1 MRKLLRMKD
10 SEGQNKVSEKNL
22 LTRGLVA
29 LTVVILCLAAMTLTA
44 FAYYS
49 LDIVSGSNKIKAA
62 VFDIDVKVTNQN
74 DQGEITVA
82 PGPNKTYK
90 AVLPAG
96 TYSIE
101 VAHSTQS
108 TANTGFVTMEVA
120 DGMYYTRQLTKS
132 DHTNSLTFTFE
143 TNAKMAV
150 KFSACWG
157 TSIYHNT
164 QADIYITENNN
175 AVKITVAGISDEEV
189 QEPDVSETTE
199 PEETE
204 SEATEPAPTE
214 PEVTEPTPTESEV
227 TQPEAT
233 EPTPTEP
240 EATEPAPTE
249 PEVTE
254 PEATEP
260 APTEPEVTE
269 PEATEPAP
277 TEPEVTEPEA
287 TEPAPAETEDVQIT
301 E

>member
-1 MRKLLRMKD
+1 MRKLLKMTEG
-10 SEGQNKVSEKNL
+10 EGQNKVSEKNL

-49 LDIVSGSNKIKAA
+49 LDIVSSSNKIKAA
-62 VFDIDVKVTNQN
+62 VFDVNVTIQG
-74 DQGEITVA
+74 DQGEVTVT

-143 TNAKMAV
+143 TNAEMAV
-150 KFSACWG
+150 KFSACWS

-199 PEETE
+199 PEEKE
-204 SEATEPAPTE
+204 S
-214 PEVTEPTPTESEV
+214 EVTEPTPTESEV

-233 EPTPTEP
+233 ESTPTET

-260 APTEPEVTE
+260 TPTE
-269 PEATEPAP
+269 PEATQ
-277 TEPEVTEPEA
+277 PEA
-287 TEPAPAETEDVQIT
+287 TEGTDEAGGEGTVVSE
-301 E
+301 

>member
-1 MRKLLRMKD
+1 MRKLLKMTEG
-10 SEGQNKVSEKNL
+10 EGQNKVSEKNL

-62 VFDIDVKVTNQN
+62 VFDVNVTIQG
-74 DQGEITVA
+74 DQGEVTVT

-143 TNAKMAV
+143 TNAEMAV

-204 SEATEPAPTE
+204 SE
-214 PEVTEPTPTESEV
+214 VTEPTPTESEV

-233 EPTPTEP
+233 ESTP
-240 EATEPAPTE
+240 
-249 PEVTE
+249 TE

-287 TEPAPAETEDVQIT
+287 TEPAPAETEDVEIT

>member
-1 MRKLLRMKD
+1 MRKLLRMKE
-10 SEGQNKVSEKNL
+10 SEGQERVSEKNL
-22 LTRGLVA
+22 LTRGLVT

-62 VFDIDVKVTNQN
+62 VFDVNVTIQG
-74 DQGEITVA
+74 DQGEVTA
-82 PGPNKTYK
+82 TPGPNKTYK

-132 DHTNSLTFTFE
+132 DHTDSLTFTIE
-143 TNAKMAV
+143 TNAEMAV

-175 AVKITVAGISDEEV
+175 TVKITVAGISDEEV
-189 QEPDVSETTE
+189 QEPIVPETTE
-199 PEETE
+199 PET
-204 SEATEPAPTE
+204 TE
-214 PEVTEPTPTESEV
+214 PETI
-227 TQPEAT
+227 QPETT

-240 EATEPAPTE
+240 EVTQPESTEPTPTE
-249 PEVTE
+249 PEVTQLE
-254 PEATEP
+254 STEST
-260 APTEPEVTE
+260 PTEPEVTQ
-269 PEATEPAP
+269 PEATDP
-277 TEPEVTEPEA
+277 TPTEPEA
-287 TEPAPAETEDVQIT
+287 TQPEATEGADEAGGEGTVIS

>member
-1 MRKLLRMKD
+1 MRKLLKMTEG
-10 SEGQNKVSEKNL
+10 EGQNKVSEKNL

-62 VFDIDVKVTNQN
+62 VFDVNVTIQG
-74 DQGEITVA
+74 DQGEVTVT

-143 TNAKMAV
+143 TNAEMAV

-204 SEATEPAPTE
+204 SE
-214 PEVTEPTPTESEV
+214 VTEPTPTESEV

-233 EPTPTEP
+233 EPT
-240 EATEPAPTE
+240 PTE

-277 TEPEVTEPEA
+277 TEPDVTEPA
-287 TEPAPAETEDVQIT
+287 ITEPAPAETEDVEIT

>member
-1 MRKLLRMKD
+1 MRKLLRIKEN
-10 SEGQNKVSEKNL
+10 EGQEKVSEKNL
-22 LTRGLVA
+22 LTRGLVT

-62 VFDIDVKVTNQN
+62 VFDVNVTIQG
-74 DQGEITVA
+74 DQGEVTVT

-143 TNAKMAV
+143 TNAEMAV

-164 QADIYITENNN
+164 QAVIYITENNN

-204 SEATEPAPTE
+204 SE
-214 PEVTEPTPTESEV
+214 VTEPTPTESEV

-233 EPTPTEP
+233 ESTP
-240 EATEPAPTE
+240 
-249 PEVTE
+249 TE

-287 TEPAPAETEDVQIT
+287 TEPAPAETEDVEIT

>member
-1 MRKLLRMKD
+1 MRKLLRMKE
-10 SEGQNKVSEKNL
+10 SEGQEKVSEKNL
-22 LTRGLVA
+22 LTRGLVT

-49 LDIVSGSNKIKAA
+49 LDIVSGSNKIRAA
-62 VFDIDVKVTNQN
+62 FFDVDVVIDNGN
-74 DQGEITVA
+74 ITVI
-82 PGPNKTYK
+82 PGANKTYS
-90 AVLPAG
+90 ASLPAG
-96 TYSIE
+96 THSIN
-101 VAHSTQS
+101 VSHSPGS
-108 TANTGFVTMEVA
+108 TANNGFVMVETTEGV
-120 DGMYYTRQLTKS
+120 YYTRQLTKS
-132 DHTNSLTFTFE
+132 DHTDSLTFTFE
-143 TNAKMAV
+143 TNAEMAV

-175 AVKITVAGISDEEV
+175 TVKITVAGISDEEV

-204 SEATEPAPTE
+204 S
-214 PEVTEPTPTESEV
+214 
-227 TQPEAT
+227 
-233 EPTPTEP
+233 

-287 TEPAPAETEDVQIT
+287 TEPTPTEPEATQPEAT
-301 E
+301 EGTDEAGGEGTVISE

>member
-1 MRKLLRMKD
+1 MKEN
-10 SEGQNKVSEKNL
+10 EGQEKVSEKNL
-22 LTRGLVA
+22 LTRGLVT

-62 VFDIDVKVTNQN
+62 VFDVNVTIQGN
-74 DQGEITVA
+74 QGEVTVT

-101 VAHSTQS
+101 VAHSIQS

-132 DHTNSLTFTFE
+132 DHTDSLTFTIE
-143 TNAKMAV
+143 TNAEMAV

-164 QADIYITENNN
+164 QADIYITENK
-175 AVKITVAGISDEEV
+175 KITVAGISDEEV

-204 SEATEPAPTE
+204 
-214 PEVTEPTPTESEV
+214 PEVTEPTPTEPEV
-227 TQPEAT
+227 TQ
-233 EPTPTEP
+233 P

-260 APTEPEVTE
+260 APTEPEATQ

-287 TEPAPAETEDVQIT
+287 AEPTPTEPEVTEPATTEPAPAETEDVEIT

>member
-1 MRKLLRMKD
+1 MRKLLRMKEN
-10 SEGQNKVSEKNL
+10 EGQEKVSEKNL
-22 LTRGLVA
+22 LTRGLVT

-62 VFDIDVKVTNQN
+62 FFDVDVVIDNGN
-74 DQGEITVA
+74 ITVI
-82 PGPNKTYK
+82 PGANKTYS
-90 AVLPAG
+90 ASLPAG
-96 TYSIE
+96 THSIK
-101 VAHSTQS
+101 VAHSAQS
-108 TANTGFVTMEVA
+108 TANNGFVMVETTEGV
-120 DGMYYTRQLTKS
+120 YYTRQLTKS
-132 DHTNSLTFTFE
+132 DNTDSLTFIFE
-143 TNAKMAV
+143 TNAEMAV

-164 QADIYITENNN
+164 RADIYITENNN
-175 AVKITVAGISDEEV
+175 VVKITVDGISDDEA
-189 QEPDVSETTE
+189 QEPIVPETTE
-199 PEETE
+199 PET
-204 SEATEPAPTE
+204 TEPETIQPETTEPTPTE
-214 PEVTEPTPTESEV
+214 PEVT
-227 TQPEAT
+227 QPEST

>member
-1 MRKLLRMKD
+1 MRKLLRMKE

-22 LTRGLVA
+22 LTRGLVT

-62 VFDIDVKVTNQN
+62 FFDVDVVIDNGN
-74 DQGEITVA
+74 ITVI
-82 PGPNKTYK
+82 PGANKTYL
-90 AVLPAG
+90 ASLPAG
-96 TYSIE
+96 THSIN
-101 VAHSTQS
+101 VTHSPGS

-132 DHTNSLTFTFE
+132 DHTDSLTFTFE
-143 TNAKMAV
+143 TNAEMAV

-204 SEATEPAPTE
+204 
-214 PEVTEPTPTESEV
+214 PEVTEPTSTESEV

-254 PEATEP
+254 PAT
-260 APTEPEVTE
+260 
-269 PEATEPAP
+269 
-277 TEPEVTEPEA
+277 
-287 TEPAPAETEDVQIT
+287 TEPAPAETEDVEIT

>member
-1 MRKLLRMKD
+1 MRKLLRMKEN
-10 SEGQNKVSEKNL
+10 EGQEKVSEKNL
-22 LTRGLVA
+22 LTRGLVT

-62 VFDIDVKVTNQN
+62 FFDVDVVIDNGN
-74 DQGEITVA
+74 ITVI
-82 PGPNKTYK
+82 PGANKTYS
-90 AVLPAG
+90 ASLPAG
-96 TYSIE
+96 THSIK
-101 VAHSTQS
+101 VAHSAQS
-108 TANTGFVTMEVA
+108 TANNGFVMVETTEGV
-120 DGMYYTRQLTKS
+120 YYTRQLTKS
-132 DHTNSLTFTFE
+132 DNTDSLTFIFE
-143 TNAKMAV
+143 TNAEMAV

-164 QADIYITENNN
+164 RADIYITENNN
-175 AVKITVAGISDEEV
+175 VVKITVDGISDEEA
-189 QEPDVSETTE
+189 QEPDVPEATE
-199 PEETE
+199 PEE
-204 SEATEPAPTE
+204 
-214 PEVTEPTPTESEV
+214 TEPTPTESEA

-240 EATEPAPTE
+240 EVTQPESTEPTP
-249 PEVTE
+249 
-254 PEATEP
+254 
-260 APTEPEVTE
+260 TE

>member
-1 MRKLLRMKD
+1 MRKLLRMKE
-10 SEGQNKVSEKNL
+10 SEGQEKVSEKNL
-22 LTRGLVA
+22 LTRGLVT

-62 VFDIDVKVTNQN
+62 VFDVNVTIQG
-74 DQGEITVA
+74 DQGEVTVT

-132 DHTNSLTFTFE
+132 DHTDSLTFTIE
-143 TNAKMAV
+143 TNAEMAV

-175 AVKITVAGISDEEV
+175 TVKITVAGISDEEV
-189 QEPDVSETTE
+189 QEPIVPETTE
-199 PEETE
+199 PET
-204 SEATEPAPTE
+204 TE
-214 PEVTEPTPTESEV
+214 PETI
-227 TQPEAT
+227 QPETT

-240 EATEPAPTE
+240 EVTQPESTEPTPTE
-249 PEVTE
+249 PEVTQLE
-254 PEATEP
+254 STEST
-260 APTEPEVTE
+260 PTEPEVTQ
-269 PEATEPAP
+269 PEATDP
-277 TEPEVTEPEA
+277 TPTEPEA
-287 TEPAPAETEDVQIT
+287 TQPEATEGADEAGGEGTVIS

>member
-1 MRKLLRMKD
+1 MRKLLKMTEG
-10 SEGQNKVSEKNL
+10 EGQEKVSEKNL
-22 LTRGLVA
+22 LTRGLVT

-62 VFDIDVKVTNQN
+62 VFDVNVTIQG
-74 DQGEITVA
+74 DQGEVTVT

-143 TNAKMAV
+143 TNAEMAV

-204 SEATEPAPTE
+204 SE
-214 PEVTEPTPTESEV
+214 VTEPTPTESEV

-233 EPTPTEP
+233 ESTP
-240 EATEPAPTE
+240 
-249 PEVTE
+249 TE

-287 TEPAPAETEDVQIT
+287 TEPAPAETEDVEIT

>member
-1 MRKLLRMKD
+1 MRKLLRMKE
-10 SEGQNKVSEKNL
+10 SEGQEKVSEKNL
-22 LTRGLVA
+22 LTRGLVT

-49 LDIVSGSNKIKAA
+49 LDIVSGSNKIRAA
-62 VFDIDVKVTNQN
+62 FFDVDVVIDNGN
-74 DQGEITVA
+74 ITVI
-82 PGPNKTYK
+82 PGANKTYS
-90 AVLPAG
+90 ASLPAG
-96 TYSIE
+96 THSIN
-101 VAHSTQS
+101 VSHSPGS
-108 TANTGFVTMEVA
+108 TANNGFVMVETTEGV
-120 DGMYYTRQLTKS
+120 YYTRQLTKS
-132 DHTNSLTFTFE
+132 DHTDSLTFTFE
-143 TNAKMAV
+143 TNAEMAV

-175 AVKITVAGISDEEV
+175 TVKITVAGISDEEV

-214 PEVTEPTPTESEV
+214 PEVTEP
-227 TQPEAT
+227 
-233 EPTPTEP
+233 

-260 APTEPEVTE
+260 TPTE
-269 PEATEPAP
+269 PEATQ
-277 TEPEVTEPEA
+277 PEA
-287 TEPAPAETEDVQIT
+287 TEGTDEAGGEGTVISE
-301 E
+301 